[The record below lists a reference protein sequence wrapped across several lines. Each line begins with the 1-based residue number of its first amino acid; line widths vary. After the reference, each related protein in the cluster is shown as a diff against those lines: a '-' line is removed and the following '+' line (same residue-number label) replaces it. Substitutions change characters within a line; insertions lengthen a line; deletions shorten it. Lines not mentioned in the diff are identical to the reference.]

1 MIGMDN
7 EKFQELV
14 LKQLESLSLGQ
25 AKLED
30 GQNRIEK
37 KLDAV
42 YEQVAHNTEQEIR
55 LDTVTENVSQLDTDL
70 KLIKKIVA
78 NQ

>member
-1 MIGMDN
+1 MDN